1 MAIVFNSCDWSKYF
15 NTKKHPFKVECKC
28 ILLRKR
34 SSCRFTHSLCK
45 NENIPMWGK
54 HRYRITIPGSLLKAF
69 EKMNNK
75 LKVRGQILHTLSVTT
90 EWNGLCNSV
99 SLLCD
104 MWSLYVKCQWLR
116 SNRELTRI
124 FKKVKNVGKTI
135 KGCNSLASFLVLTI
149 PRSVVRYKN
158 GSNLNLLFERTS
170 ADKFNQK

>member
-1 MAIVFNSCDWSKYF
+1 
-15 NTKKHPFKVECKC
+15 
-28 ILLRKR
+28 
-34 SSCRFTHSLCK
+34 
-45 NENIPMWGK
+45 
-54 HRYRITIPGSLLKAF
+54 
-69 EKMNNK
+69 MNNK

-104 MWSLYVKCQWLR
+104 MWSMYVKCQCRGGSRIFFRRGCTPLLLYFNTNKPHSFFCRIPVVLENRRSPQGEGVRTPSTLPLDPPLQWLR

-124 FKKVKNVGKTI
+124 FKKHKNVGKTI
-135 KGCNSLASFLVLTI
+135 KGCNCLASFLVLTI

-158 GSNLNLLFERTS
+158 GSNWNLLFERTS

>member
-1 MAIVFNSCDWSKYF
+1 MPTIWWLDTLKRIEKIIRENAFGQKKKKPRLKFNPGLALID
-15 NTKKHPFKVECKC
+15 
-28 ILLRKR
+28 LR
-34 SSCRFTHSLCK
+34 TT
-45 NENIPMWGK
+45 G
-54 HRYRITIPGSLLKAF
+54 PGSLLKAF

-75 LKVRGQILHTLSVTT
+75 LKVRGQILHVLSVTT

-104 MWSLYVKCQWLR
+104 MWSMYVKCQWLQ

-124 FKKVKNVGKTI
+124 FKKHENVGKTI
-135 KGCNSLASFLVLTI
+135 KGCNCLASFLVLTI

-170 ADKFNQK
+170 ADQFNQK